1 MSIMELGAMGEFV
14 GAIAV
19 VATLIYLAIQVRQ
32 SKQATQE
39 NSRLARAAVS
49 AQTYEIFAE
58 HRRHIID
65 NADVAKIWQDL
76 GRAAGYDRVVAGM
89 PRALAGIMHDGPGMR
104 TIWERVREWV
114 TSGGDSSFADAVET
128 AAEEFTAQSQ
138 ETRR

>member
-1 MSIMELGAMGEFV
+1 MSIVELGALGEFV
-14 GAIAV
+14 GALAV

-32 SKQATQE
+32 SKEATEE

-49 AQTYEIFAE
+49 AQTFEIYAE
-58 HRRHIID
+58 HRRHI
-65 NADVAKIWQDL
+65 

-89 PRALAGIMHDGPGMR
+89 PWALAGIMYNGPGMR

-128 AAEEFTAQSQ
+128 AAEVLAAQSQ
-138 ETRR
+138 ETQQRP